1 MRHEDSNGK
10 YILDQR
16 NFIGT
21 LERMWGDSRADDK
34 PHHNDRVRVYGLIM
48 TRPENRE
55 MYQRLAEG
63 VTNRKHLDDPSLGL
77 KQLFQN
83 VALEF
88 SNEEVMVE
96 LTEEAM
102 YLSGIQDIDP
112 NDRSRMRANRDCK
125 FISIYTMYCI
135 YM

>member
-1 MRHEDSNGK
+1 
-10 YILDQR
+10 
-16 NFIGT
+16 
-21 LERMWGDSRADDK
+21 
-34 PHHNDRVRVYGLIM
+34 M

-55 MYQRLAEG
+55 TYQRLAEG